1 MRVTRENGFTLI
13 ELMIVIAIIGI
24 LAAVAVP
31 QYGQYTKRA
40 QFSEVISATAPI
52 KTAVSE
58 CIFDINLE
66 NIAGCG
72 NGENIVP
79 APVNTTSDPNTNVG
93 TITVATNGEITA
105 VGGVRVGGLNYI
117 LTPSYDQAV
126 SSITWQLNP
135 ISTCLPANNPGGLA
149 LCKE

>member
-1 MRVTRENGFTLI
+1 MYATRENGFTLI

-40 QFSEVISATAPI
+40 KFSEVISATAPI
-52 KTAVSE
+52 KTAVAE

-72 NGENIVP
+72 NLENAVP
-79 APVNTTSDPNTNVG
+79 AAVNTANDPDTNVD
-93 TITVATNGEITA
+93 TITVTTNGEIIA
-105 VGGVRVGGLNYI
+105 VGGVEVGGLNYI

-126 SSITWQLNP
+126 SSITVSYTHL
-135 ISTCLPANNPGGLA
+135 TLPTIL
-149 LCKE
+149 LV

>member
-40 QFSEVISATAPI
+40 KFSEVISATAPI
-52 KTAVSE
+52 KTAVAE

-72 NGENIVP
+72 NLENAVP
-79 APVNTTSDPNTNVG
+79 AAVNTANDPDTNVD
-93 TITVATNGEITA
+93 TITVTTNGEIIA
-105 VGGVRVGGLNYI
+105 VGGVEVGGLNYI

-135 ISTCLPANNPGGLA
+135 ISTCLPDNNPGGLA

>member
-40 QFSEVISATAPI
+40 KFSEVISATAPI

-72 NGENIVP
+72 NLENAVP
-79 APVNTTSDPNTNVG
+79 AAVNTANDPDTNVD
-93 TITVATNGEITA
+93 TITVTTNGEIIA
-105 VGGVRVGGLNYI
+105 VGGVEVGGLNYI

-135 ISTCLPANNPGGLA
+135 ISTCLPDNNPGGLA

>member
-1 MRVTRENGFTLI
+1 M
-13 ELMIVIAIIGI
+13 
-24 LAAVAVP
+24 
-31 QYGQYTKRA
+31 
-40 QFSEVISATAPI
+40 
-52 KTAVSE
+52 SE

-72 NGENIVP
+72 NGENAVP
-79 APVNTTSDPNTNVG
+79 AAVNTANDPDTNVD
-93 TITVATNGEITA
+93 TITVTTNGEITA
-105 VGGVRVGGLNYI
+105 VGGVEVGGLNYI

-135 ISTCLPANNPGGLA
+135 ISTCLPDNNPGGLA

>member
-40 QFSEVISATAPI
+40 KFSEVISATAPI

-72 NGENIVP
+72 NLENAVP
-79 APVNTTSDPNTNVG
+79 AAVNTANDPDTNVD
-93 TITVATNGEITA
+93 TITVTTNGEIIA
-105 VGGVRVGGLNYI
+105 VGGVEVGGLNYI

-135 ISTCLPANNPGGLA
+135 ISTCYQIIIPAG
-149 LCKE
+149 